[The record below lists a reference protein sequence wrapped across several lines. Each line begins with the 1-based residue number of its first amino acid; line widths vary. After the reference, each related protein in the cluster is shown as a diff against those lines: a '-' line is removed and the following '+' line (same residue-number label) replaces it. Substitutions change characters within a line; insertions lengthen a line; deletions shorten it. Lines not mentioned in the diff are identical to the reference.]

1 MTMPQKPFR
10 FGIFW
15 KLLLVLW
22 LSMVL
27 SVLAAIVYLRI
38 SMGPMASPPPELMTL
53 GLIPL
58 VPLVTGSLAM
68 LGVGVAVAWYLAGPI
83 GHMRQG
89 LRQVALGRFDT
100 RVLPLLRG
108 RRDELAELAEDF
120 DRMAAQLEQLTN
132 SRQQLLHDVSHE
144 LRSPLARMQAA
155 IGLSRQDPAQ
165 AAALLERIERESG
178 RLDELIE
185 QLLTL
190 HRLETAAESWPLETM
205 DLLDLLHAVADD
217 ADFEARA
224 QSRHVQLQAE
234 GTFVSQV
241 HGELL
246 YRAFEN
252 VVRNAV
258 KYTLPGTSVDI
269 VARVEAG
276 GSQLVIAVSDR
287 GPGVPEESRQRMFE
301 PFVRLEG
308 SESVRGAGLGLAIAL
323 RAVEMVG
330 GSIAASAR
338 PGGGLTMTIQIPGT
352 PFIAPRT

>member
-1 MTMPQKPFR
+1 MQRKPYR

-22 LSMVL
+22 LSMAL
-27 SVLAAIVYLRI
+27 SVVAAIVYVRL
-38 SMGPMASPPPELMTL
+38 SMGPMATPPPQLMTL
-53 GLIPL
+53 GMIPL

-68 LGVGVAVAWYLAGPI
+68 LGVGMAVAWYLAGPI
-83 GHMRQG
+83 RHLRQG
-89 LRQVALGRFDT
+89 LRRAALGHFET
-100 RVLPLLRG
+100 RVMPLLGG

-120 DRMAAQLEQLTN
+120 DRMAAQLQQLTH

-155 IGLSRQDPAQ
+155 IGLSRQDPLQ
-165 AAALLERIERESG
+165 AAVMLERIEQESE

-190 HRLETAAESWPLETM
+190 HRLEAGAESWPLETM
-205 DLLDLLHAVADD
+205 DLLDLLRAVADD

-224 QSRHVQLQAE
+224 QSRKVQLHAK
-234 GTFVSQV
+234 GTFVANV

-258 KYTLPGTSVDI
+258 KYTAPGTSVEVTVDSMAN
-269 VARVEAG
+269 VD
-276 GSQLVIAVSDR
+276 QLVVRVSDR
-287 GPGVPEESRQRMFE
+287 GPGVAEESRERMFE

-308 SESVRGAGLGLAIAL
+308 AESVRGAGLGLAIAL
-323 RAVEMVG
+323 RAVKMTG
-330 GSIAASAR
+330 GRIAASAR
-338 PGGGLTMTIQIPGT
+338 PGGGLTMTICI
-352 PFIAPRT
+352 PRTPSMPFVHV

>member
-1 MTMPQKPFR
+1 MPQKPFR

-27 SVLAAIVYLRI
+27 SVLAAIVYLRW
-38 SMGPMASPPPELMTL
+38 SMGPMAVPPPELMTL
-53 GLIPL
+53 GFVPL

-68 LGVGVAVAWYLAGPI
+68 LVVGAAVAWYLAGPI

-89 LRQVALGRFDT
+89 LRRAALGRFDT
-100 RVLPLLRG
+100 RVLPLLGG

-120 DRMAAQLEQLTN
+120 DRMAAQLQQLTTA
-132 SRQQLLHDVSHE
+132 RQQLLHDVSHE

-165 AAALLERIERESG
+165 ATALLERIERESD
-178 RLDELIE
+178 RLDTLIE

-190 HRLETAAESWPLETM
+190 HRLEAAAESWPLETLDLF
-205 DLLDLLHAVADD
+205 DLLRAVADD

-224 QSRHVQLQAE
+224 QSRQVQFHAE
-234 GTFVSQV
+234 GSFVSKV

-258 KYTLPGTSVDI
+258 KYTAPGTGVDI
-269 VARVEAG
+269 VAQVVAG
-276 GSQLVIAVSDR
+276 GDRLVVTVSDR
-287 GPGVPEESRQRMFE
+287 GPGVPEESRERMFE

-308 SESVRGAGLGLAIAL
+308 AESVRGAGLGLAIAQ
-323 RAVEMVG
+323 RAVEMTG
-330 GSIAASAR
+330 GCIAASGR
-338 PGGGLTMTIQIPGT
+338 PGGGLTMAIHIPK
-352 PFIAPRT
+352 APTTALAP

>member
-1 MTMPQKPFR
+1 MPQKPFR
-10 FGIFW
+10 FGLFW

-27 SVLAAIVYLRI
+27 SVLVAIVYLRL
-38 SMGPMASPPPELMTL
+38 SMGPTAPPPPEVMTL

-120 DRMAAQLEQLTN
+120 DRMAAQLEHLTK
-132 SRQQLLHDVSHE
+132 SRQQLLHDLSHE

-165 AAALLERIERESG
+165 APALLERIERESG

-190 HRLETAAESWPLETM
+190 HRLEAAAESWPVETM
-205 DLLDLLHAVADD
+205 DLLDLLHAVAED

-224 QSRHVQLQAE
+224 QLRHVQLNAE

-258 KYTLPGTSVDI
+258 KYTSPGTGVDI
-269 VARVEAG
+269 VARVDAG
-276 GSQLVIAVSDR
+276 GSQLVVTVSDS
-287 GPGVPEESRQRMFE
+287 GPGVAEESHERMFE

-330 GSIAASAR
+330 GSIRASAR
-338 PGGGLTMTIQIPGT
+338 PGGGLTMTIQISRIPVKN
-352 PFIAPRT
+352 

>member
-1 MTMPQKPFR
+1 MQRKPFR

-27 SVLAAIVYLRI
+27 SVLTAIVYLRL
-38 SMGPMASPPPELMTL
+38 SMGPMATPPPELLTL

-83 GHMRQG
+83 RHMRQG
-89 LRQVALGRFDT
+89 LRRVALGQFDT
-100 RVLPLLRG
+100 RVLPLLGG

-120 DRMAAQLEQLTN
+120 DRMAAQLQQLTH

-155 IGLSRQDPAQ
+155 IGLSRQDPLQ
-165 AAALLERIERESG
+165 AALLLERIERESG

-190 HRLETAAESWPLETM
+190 HRLEAGAESWPLETM
-205 DLLDLLHAVADD
+205 DLLDLLRAVADD

-224 QSRHVQLQAE
+224 QSCQVQLHAE
-234 GTFVSQV
+234 GTFVSKV

-258 KYTLPGTSVDI
+258 KYTAPGTSVDI
-269 VARVEAG
+269 TVEVKARAD
-276 GSQLVIAVSDR
+276 QLVVRVSDR
-287 GPGVPEESRQRMFE
+287 GPGVAEESRERMFE

-308 SESVRGAGLGLAIAL
+308 SESVRGAGLGLAIAQ
-323 RAVEMVG
+323 RAVEMTG
-330 GSIAASAR
+330 GRIAASAR
-338 PGGGLTMTIQIPGT
+338 PGGGLTMTILI
-352 PFIAPRT
+352 PRTRSIPFDQVR